1 MRLLTFLLCL
11 PVLALADG
19 RHDHRSHGAHAGH
32 KPIAWQAVDARFET
46 TACQLPCQQPGSSV
60 WSLRRGHDSVELRG
74 ADAWY
79 SELWRLLSDG
89 SIDYAF
95 AMHDDKRV
103 IEYNPVD
110 LQIINKTPDW
120 ERLGAIVAARD
131 LERLKIGEVGLHAGY
146 TTHTYSGVDSGTR
159 IEIVWIPELM
169 LPLKVD
175 TRNSSGYVSVQ
186 LLAFDAQGMPPMP
199 DAVRE
204 RYQRVDYADLG
215 DMEEDPN
222 AKVWIQKASKALG
235 HGSHAH

>member
-1 MRLLTFLLCL
+1 MRILVILLCL
-11 PVLALADG
+11 PVIARADDG
-19 RHDHRSHGAHAGH
+19 HDHRTHGAHAGQ
-32 KPIAWQAVDARFET
+32 KSIAWKAVDARFET
-46 TACQLPCQQPGSSV
+46 TACQLPCKKPRSSV
-60 WSLRRGHDSVELRG
+60 WNLRRADDSVELRG
-74 ADAWY
+74 AGAPY
-79 SELWRLLSDG
+79 SELWRRLRNG

-95 AMHDDKRV
+95 AMHDDERV

-131 LERLKIGEVGLHAGY
+131 LERLKLGEVGLHAGY

-186 LLAFDAQGMPPMP
+186 LLAFDSQGMPPMP